1 MILTGSLLWAAS
13 AVAVSDAAM
22 RLASA
27 TGLVE
32 IKAALMEEWIA
43 VEPGEL
49 LLAGDLVRTPAES
62 SAQVTCPD
70 GSQLQLAP
78 ETTLD
83 IRKMAFESDTRLFT
97 LEAVLWQGQVVWSS
111 QPRNPISTQRLR
123 TPDLTVEPLD
133 SGAQVELAYARTGGS
148 TVAVLDQAVKLIR
161 GETVAVL
168 RAGQSFPPGKR
179 WDSARGPVPPLQ
191 PADEPREAPPEQ
203 AQSGPLESLPAPS
216 SPQEAVASSPLSAPA
231 FEGIP
236 LSLWQRMSPDERAD
250 LEVRFPTLTEEQREA
265 LRRMT
270 VAQWQAARSVART
283 LTCQLHLQQI
293 GAALQRYAEDHE
305 GTLPAAAG
313 WQAALQPYLD
323 TAACWDCPE
332 EGHDH
337 TPDYLLNRHLGGVRL
352 SDLRQ
357 PRLTVLVFEG
367 LPRDAS
373 YSGEAPD
380 LAPRHEGAV
389 NILFADGHV
398 RTMALPLYRNVRWQP

>member
-1 MILTGSLLWAAS
+1 
-13 AVAVSDAAM
+13 M
-22 RLASA
+22 RLAAA

-32 IKAALMEEWIA
+32 IKAALMEEWVA

-49 LLAGDLVRTPAES
+49 LLTGDLVRTPAES

-70 GSQLQLAP
+70 GGQLQLAP
-78 ETTLD
+78 GTTLD
-83 IRKMAFESDTRLFT
+83 IRKMAFESDTRAFT
-97 LEAVLWQGQVVWSS
+97 LEIVLWQGQVVWRA
-111 QPRNPISTQRLR
+111 QPRNPLSTQRLR

-133 SGAQVELAYARTGGS
+133 SGAQVELAYARTVGT
-148 TVAVLDQAVKLIR
+148 TVAVLDQAVKLLR
-161 GETVAVL
+161 GETAAVL

-179 WDSARGPVPPLQ
+179 SDSISGPAPPLQ
-191 PADEPREAPPEQ
+191 PADEPREAPPDQ
-203 AQSGPLESLPAPS
+203 AQAGSPDPPLVLS
-216 SPQEAVASSPLSAPA
+216 SPPQEATASSTWPAPA

-236 LSLWQRMSPDERAD
+236 LALWQRMSPAERAD
-250 LEVRFPTLTEEQREA
+250 LEARFPTLTGEQREA

-283 LTCQLHLQQI
+283 LTCQTHLQQI
-293 GAALQRYAEDHE
+293 GAALRRYAEEHE
-305 GTLPAAAG
+305 GVLPPAAG
-313 WQAALQPYLD
+313 WQTAIQPYLED
-323 TAACWDCPE
+323 PEACWDCPE

-337 TPDYLLNRHLGGVRL
+337 TPDYLLNLHLGGVRL

-357 PRLTVLVFEG
+357 PRLTVLVFDG

-373 YSGEAPD
+373 YSGEAMD